1 MRGDATKVVVGS
13 ARENTLEGR
22 SPGELRA
29 RIGLNRRF
37 DVADSR
43 TEQGPVGEGRSDG

>member
-1 MRGDATKVVVGS
+1 MRGDAVKAVVGP
-13 ARENTLEGR
+13 ARGNTLEGK

-43 TEQGPVGEGRSDG
+43 ME